1 MEKVV
6 VEVGVG
12 VGVEVATVV
21 VAMEG
26 MVVNT
31 TDTVG
36 LAKCT

>member
-6 VEVGVG
+6 VEV
-12 VGVEVATVV
+12 VEVEVEAVV
-21 VAMEG
+21 VVVEG

-36 LAKCT
+36 LAERT

>member
-1 MEKVV
+1 M

-12 VGVEVATVV
+12 VGVAAVV
-21 VAMEG
+21 LAVD

>member
-1 MEKVV
+1 VAE
-6 VEVGVG
+6 VG
-12 VGVEVATVV
+12 VGVEVPPVV
-21 VAMEG
+21 VAAAEG

>member
-6 VEVGVG
+6 V
-12 VGVEVATVV
+12 GVEVEVE
-21 VAMEG
+21 VAVGVAVEVEG

-36 LAKCT
+36 LAERT